1 MVNQEVILECKRVK
15 FYCPDDKNAFFEW
28 LDRIKIIK
36 EIKGKKDSILLIL
49 SDSTINDQDLGSLV
63 SLFRRY
69 KIQMKNLEVLINDSN
84 KNVFQYYQ
92 VGYSICVYPANQE

>member
-1 MVNQEVILECKRVK
+1 MVNQEGIIECKRVK
-15 FYCPDDKNAFFEW
+15 FYCPDDKSAFFDW
-28 LDRIKIIK
+28 LEKIKIIK

-49 SDSTINDQDLGSLV
+49 NNRTINDQELGSLV
-63 SLFRRY
+63 ALFRRY
-69 KIQMKNLEVLINDSN
+69 KIKMENLEVLINDSN